1 MTQAVQKLVL
11 EFEALPEPE
20 RQQLLAELL
29 RRAATEPHDLPNDA
43 DLVGAADQVFQELD
57 RREQER

>member
-11 EFEALPEPE
+11 DFEGLPEPD

-29 RRAATEPHDLPNDA
+29 RRTAIEPHDLPNDA
-43 DLVGAADQVFQELD
+43 DLVGAADQIFQDLD
-57 RREQER
+57 RREQKR

>member
-11 EFEALPEPE
+11 DFEALPEAE
-20 RQQLLAELL
+20 RHQLLAELL
-29 RRAATEPHDLPNDA
+29 RRAAAEPRDLPNDA
-43 DLVGAADQVFQELD
+43 DLVGAADEIFQDLD